1 MIFDYKEGMKKR
13 ETLSQQ
19 QQELL
24 DEFVNKFKTSFQS
37 WYKEVDKS
45 KVKWSISLFLI
56 DCGYSCT
63 QQDCLLQFLIPT
75 GVEENGLNMLKVI
88 VKQYSA
94 NFNIGEHSLEL
105 SLADLRGDQLWLTQT
120 KLRH

>member
-1 MIFDYKEGMKKR
+1 MIFNYKDGMKKR
-13 ETLSQQ
+13 EILSQQ

-24 DEFVNKFKTSFQS
+24 EEFVKNFKLSFQS
-37 WYKEVDKS
+37 WYKEVDQS
-45 KVKWSISLFLI
+45 KVNWSISLFLI

-75 GVEENGLNMLKVI
+75 EVDESGLNMVKVI

-94 NFNIGEHSLEL
+94 KFIIGDHSLEL
-105 SLADLRGDQLWLTQT
+105 SLAEIRGDQL
-120 KLRH
+120 

>member
-1 MIFDYKEGMKKR
+1 MIFDYKDGMKKR
-13 ETLSQQ
+13 EILLQQ

-24 DEFVNKFKTSFQS
+24 DEFVKNFKLSFQR

-75 GVEENGLNMLKVI
+75 QVEETGLNMVKVL

-94 NFNIGEHSLEL
+94 KFIIGDHSLEL
-105 SLADLRGDQLWLTQT
+105 SLSEIKGDQS
-120 KLRH
+120 

>member
-1 MIFDYKEGMKKR
+1 MIFDYKGGMKKR
-13 ETLSQQ
+13 ENLSNEQLH
-19 QQELL
+19 LL
-24 DEFVNKFKTSFQS
+24 EQFVNNFKLSFQS
-37 WYKEVDKS
+37 WYKVVDQS

-75 GVEENGLNMLKVI
+75 GVEENGLNMVKVL

-94 NFNIGEHSLEL
+94 KFIIGDHILEL
-105 SLADLRGDQLWLTQT
+105 SLAEIKGD
-120 KLRH
+120 

>member
-1 MIFDYKEGMKKR
+1 MIFDYKDGMKKR
-13 ETLSQQ
+13 EILSQQ

-63 QQDCLLQFLIPT
+63 QQDYLLRFTIPT
-75 GVEENGLNMLKVI
+75 GLDSCGLREVNAI
-88 VKQYSA
+88 VKQCSA

-105 SLADLRGDQLWLTQT
+105 SLADLRGD
-120 KLRH
+120 KDE

>member
-1 MIFDYKEGMKKR
+1 MIFDYKDGMKKR
-13 ETLSQQ
+13 EILLQQ

-24 DEFVNKFKTSFQS
+24 DEFVKNFKLSFQR

-75 GVEENGLNMLKVI
+75 QVEETGLNMVKVL

-94 NFNIGEHSLEL
+94 KFIIGDHSLEL
-105 SLADLRGDQLWLTQT
+105 SLSEIKGD
-120 KLRH
+120 

>member
-24 DEFVNKFKTSFQS
+24 DEFIKNFKLSFQS

-45 KVKWSISLFLI
+45 KVDWSISLFLI
-56 DCGYSCT
+56 DCGYPCT
-63 QQDCLLQFLIPT
+63 QQAYLLRFTIPT
-75 GVEENGLNMLKVI
+75 GVDSDGLNMIKVI

-94 NFNIGEHSLEL
+94 KFIIGDHSLEL
-105 SLADLRGDQLWLTQT
+105 SLSEIKGDQL
-120 KLRH
+120 

>member
-1 MIFDYKEGMKKR
+1 MVFDYKEGMKKR

-24 DEFVNKFKTSFQS
+24 DEFVKNFKLSFQN

-45 KVKWSISLFLI
+45 KVEWSISLFLI

-63 QQDCLLQFLIPT
+63 QQDYLLQFLIPT
-75 GVEENGLNMLKVI
+75 LVEENGLNMLKVI

-94 NFNIGEHSLEL
+94 KFIIGDHSLEL
-105 SLADLRGDQLWLTQT
+105 SLSEIKGDQL
-120 KLRH
+120 

>member
-1 MIFDYKEGMKKR
+1 MIFDYKDGMKKR
-13 ETLSQQ
+13 EILLQQ

-24 DEFVNKFKTSFQS
+24 DEFVKNFKLSFQR

-63 QQDCLLQFLIPT
+63 QQDYLLQSLIPT
-75 GVEENGLNMLKVI
+75 GVDSDGLNMVKVL

-94 NFNIGEHSLEL
+94 KFIIGDHSLEL
-105 SLADLRGDQLWLTQT
+105 SLAEIRGDQL
-120 KLRH
+120 

>member
-1 MIFDYKEGMKKR
+1 MIFDYKDGMKKR
-13 ETLSQQ
+13 EILSQQ

-24 DEFVNKFKTSFQS
+24 DEFVNKFKTSFHS

-63 QQDCLLQFLIPT
+63 QQDCLLQFIIPT

-94 NFNIGEHSLEL
+94 KFIIGDHSLEL
-105 SLADLRGDQLWLTQT
+105 SLSEIKGDQL
-120 KLRH
+120 

>member
-1 MIFDYKEGMKKR
+1 MIFDYKDGMKKR

-24 DEFVNKFKTSFQS
+24 DEFIKNFKLSFQS
-37 WYKEVDKS
+37 WHKEVDKS
-45 KVKWSISLFLI
+45 KVEWLISQFLI

-63 QQDCLLQFLIPT
+63 QQDYRLRFTIPT
-75 GVEENGLNMLKVI
+75 GVDGCGLRSVNVI

-105 SLADLRGDQLWLTQT
+105 MSS
-120 KLRH
+120 

>member
-24 DEFVNKFKTSFQS
+24 DEFVKNFKLSFQS

-45 KVKWSISLFLI
+45 KVEWPISLFLI
-56 DCGYSCT
+56 DCGVYCCKYS
-63 QQDCLLQFLIPT
+63 
-75 GVEENGLNMLKVI
+75 
-88 VKQYSA
+88 
-94 NFNIGEHSLEL
+94 
-105 SLADLRGDQLWLTQT
+105 
-120 KLRH
+120 